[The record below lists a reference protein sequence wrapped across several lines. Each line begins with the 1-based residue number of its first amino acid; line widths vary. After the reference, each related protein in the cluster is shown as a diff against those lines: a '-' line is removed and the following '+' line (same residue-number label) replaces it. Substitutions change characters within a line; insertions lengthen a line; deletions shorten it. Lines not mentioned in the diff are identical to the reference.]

1 MHRKRSLPPLLVL
14 TEDQAGVP
22 RPKHRALTWLPRE
35 ATPTAAHERAEPPR
49 RAAA

>member
-1 MHRKRSLPPLLVL
+1 MHRERSLPPLLVL

-22 RPKHRALTWLPRE
+22 RPKDRALTWLPRQ
-35 ATPTAAHERAEPPR
+35 ATPVSAAERTEPPR